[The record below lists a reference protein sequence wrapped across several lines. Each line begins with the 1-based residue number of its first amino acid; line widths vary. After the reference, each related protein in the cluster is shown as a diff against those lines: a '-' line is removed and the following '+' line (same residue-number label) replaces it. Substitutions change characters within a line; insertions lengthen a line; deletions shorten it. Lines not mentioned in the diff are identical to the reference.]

1 MKKFYN
7 NTLIGG
13 AFSKALR
20 VIALL
25 CVLLGV
31 SSSAWAEAIQNNWKI
46 GFNTGGNDV
55 WEDVNNYDT
64 KDFGSLTSAP
74 KVIGLNTWVDKQGG
88 NVCDGNK
95 LTIGGDTYG
104 SEKTI
109 NVNVEGW
116 GDPVALYAPVNETLP
131 NSAGSHTVY
140 FTFKV
145 NVGGDCGGV
154 INKTFKV
161 TYSIAGSNEIGFFTN
176 EAWNIKI
183 GEHWQT
189 QSGYGATG
197 NPAEISLETTITS
210 GISIG
215 FWAQTYK
222 KGNTNICSPRVY
234 VKIEDESGKVIQDYT
249 YYELPMS
256 SETTDNNT
264 GSTNQLWLKDNV
276 QTIPA
281 LAAGKYLL
289 KVYFEMWGNKSG
301 TDGCNQYDMFLN
313 NGGGNYVFPF
323 TIAGG
328 GGTGDGGDDV
338 EGCTTV
344 YLNNE
349 LKLWDT
355 TNNHAYIYHWG
366 SSASFS
372 WKVMLPSSECNGIW
386 YASMPNDV
394 AGYKFVLVDD
404 VHGEPTWNDRIYQTQ
419 DLSLGNQHQYK
430 ITKVTQN
437 SADAQGEYQAPTCTD
452 KDTNCSGG
460 GGGGDDPDDPVLS
473 DCDYIEVWCRYE
485 SGATNMHCYAWDAD
499 KNNLLGGWPGVTS
512 NVTDTYEGKT
522 YAIWKFSNVDNI
534 NIIFNNNSS
543 SQTADI
549 TGHIKGNVYYYTLKN
564 DWNYDQTHKKL
575 DCSLEPTDV
584 LLAREAYLDPATK
597 EATVY
602 GYLKATDCK
611 DITEYGFYYC
621 TTLDGATPCIP
632 VANDNLKWSAIG
644 SGNTPLPRGM
654 EFSAKT
660 GTLDAGLTYYY
671 RAYAKVGEEII
682 LSQEVRSITTEP
694 CVAQTCCGDP
704 VIYTVDATF
713 TSDNPCKLY
722 FRDVQKAIDHLKGS
736 YASDPEFRYVT
747 VEDGSYNLNQPVVI
761 NVRYYDDTPNDPA
774 TAYLYRGTTSVGKR
788 SGDAMP
794 VNSNLI
800 RDINKTATNRANTLT
815 IKAGNSIAKPWLHH
829 IVIRNSKN
837 IVLDSLCIYSDPNG
851 VGDNAIEM
859 DINVADAGGGWN
871 DAIAKGFFTDANI
884 LVQNCMIGSDGFTGA
899 HLSNYDGVTFKN
911 NDFEIIAGD
920 GTDPNWGASLKLLYC
935 KNIKFIE
942 NNFRGDHATLMWIQE
957 VENMLVMNNV
967 FWNTNKFTVGANDQF
982 PAAMRLVAQFGKPV
996 DNIGIFY
1003 NTYYFAENDVVASAS
1018 GYDFLQFTHTIVN
1031 GSGNIDLNT
1040 IQFKYNNCYSYD
1052 KDAPGRSKGNAPFL
1066 NNDLSNN
1073 DNFCPNNFWSEYDVI
1088 NPPKDG
1094 KSAFAFGCGDNQF
1107 INVKGQV
1114 CATTASGPAS
1124 LIISGDAM
1132 NLGVAPDVAFTGIK
1146 LEADELLAD
1155 RYLDGVR
1162 PSNGEDWTYG
1172 AYQQR
1177 ESKDV
1182 EKIYWVGVSNK
1193 WDDRNNWE
1201 FETENNGKIVRQRV
1215 SCVES
1220 LSENLHVVIEEIGT
1234 VEVAGG
1240 RKWPRVPSSFDAT
1253 DRENESKVKD
1263 GDIGV
1268 PEREQVNAG
1277 NSGKYASY
1285 IELEYGA
1292 GIIGVENLVKTIDG
1306 NKVAYYDSVST
1317 QFVSPR
1323 SEWIL
1328 VGPTVKPFDTTT
1340 AVEDDVR
1347 NLLSGDYYIANQEPH
1362 VYMHQANISA
1372 EGQVGWDLTF
1382 ADLKAPLTHDK
1393 VFAMQ
1398 IPDEY
1403 GPFKLPAELHYAY
1416 ISPNPSMVKDATVSK
1431 DYSFKGNFY
1440 NENSLPTYTGLNNG
1454 EWVLIS
1460 NTYPANI
1467 DAYML
1472 DNSGFGKVQIY
1483 DYEAKSFGTLKERAS
1498 TPILSQHGFAFQP
1511 NGNDDLVI
1519 PVEYFLN
1526 TLTRRS
1532 ATIVDPY
1539 CRINVKNITSNAS
1552 SDVEIEIDEL
1562 KEDVANYGTDASKV
1576 FNSMEASL
1584 PDMYIMRYDK
1594 KWAEV
1599 TIPTMSEAI
1608 PLGIRIS
1615 QTGTT
1620 IRFSYVDSE
1629 GLGDV
1634 ILEDRLTGETYN
1646 LSIGQVCT
1654 VSDLP
1659 VGDCEGRFFLN
1670 LSEKNMEDN
1679 EDVEDDV
1686 PTDVEEETSAD
1697 SGISIIGLEN
1707 SVLVSCS
1714 TDMELQ
1720 YIYINDMSGKT
1731 AMYKVSG
1738 QYIKID
1744 MPVAQGVYTV
1754 NVITDK
1760 ANKTGKVILK

>member
-31 SSSAWAEAIQNNWKI
+31 SNTAFGAYVISVYKNDGSGAKNTEFVATGNGTQQKATFTIDNYTGNTSDYKFWIGNGGWTDGKSENVSLSSYISSCSSGTMSICIWTDSGDKNYYPHGGTCEAN
-46 GFNTGGNDV
+46 
-55 WEDVNNYDT
+55 
-64 KDFGSLTSAP
+64 A
-74 KVIGLNTWVDKQGG
+74 
-88 NVCDGNK
+88 
-95 LTIGGDTYG
+95 
-104 SEKTI
+104 
-109 NVNVEGW
+109 
-116 GDPVALYAPVNETLP
+116 
-131 NSAGSHTVY
+131 
-140 FTFKV
+140 
-145 NVGGDCGGV
+145 
-154 INKTFKV
+154 
-161 TYSIAGSNEIGFFTN
+161 SNEIGFFTN
-176 EAWNIKI
+176 DAWNIKI

-189 QSGYGATG
+189 QSGYGATE
-197 NPAEISLETTITS
+197 NPTEISLNTTITS
-210 GISIG
+210 GTSIG

-222 KGNTNICSPRVY
+222 KGNTNVCSPRVY
-234 VKIEDESGKVIQDYT
+234 VKIEDESGKVIQVYK

-256 SETTDNNT
+256 SETTDNST
-264 GSTNQLWLKDNV
+264 GSTNQLWLSDNV

-281 LAAGKYLL
+281 LTDGKYKL

-301 TDGCNQYDMFLN
+301 ASGCNQYDMFLN

-366 SSASFS
+366 SSASSS

-386 YASMPNDV
+386 YASIPNDV
-394 AGYKFVLVDD
+394 SGYKFVLVDD

-452 KDTNCSGG
+452 KDPNCSGGG

-485 SGATNMHCYAWDAD
+485 DGNTNMHCYAWDAD

-534 NIIFNNNSS
+534 NIIFNKNGGG
-543 SQTADI
+543 QTADI

-564 DWNYDQTHKKL
+564 DWDYDQSHKKL

-611 DITEYGFYYC
+611 DITDYGFYYC

-632 VANDNLKWSAIG
+632 VANNNLKWSAIG

-660 GTLDAGLTYYY
+660 GILENGLTYYY
-671 RAYAKVGEEII
+671 RAYAVVGEETI

-713 TSDNPCKLY
+713 ASDNPCKLY

-871 DAIAKGFFTDANI
+871 EAIAKGFFTDANI

-911 NDFEIIAGD
+911 NDFEIIAAD
-920 GTDPNWGASLKLLYC
+920 GTDPDWGASLKLLYC

-1031 GSGNIDLNT
+1031 GTGNIDLNT

-1052 KDAPGRSKGNAPFL
+1052 KDAPGRSNNTKAFL
-1066 NNDLSNN
+1066 GNDLSNN
-1073 DNFCPNNFWSEYDVI
+1073 KNFCPNNFWSQYDQDKGY
-1088 NPPKDG
+1088 NPSK
-1094 KSAFAFGCGDNQF
+1094 FAFGCGDNKF

-1132 NLGVAPDVAFTGIK
+1132 NKGVAPDVKFTGIT

-1162 PSNGEDWTYG
+1162 PSNGEGWTYG

-1240 RKWPRVPSSFDAT
+1240 RKWPRIPSSFDAT

-1268 PEREQVNAG
+1268 PEREQVSAG
-1277 NSGKYASY
+1277 LGKEDFTPTKYASY

-1306 NKVAYYDSVST
+1306 NKVAYYDSAST

-1328 VGPTVKPFDTTT
+1328 VGPTVKPFDTAT

-1372 EGQVGWDLTF
+1372 EGKVGWDLTF

-1431 DYSFKGNFY
+1431 NYSFKGHFY
-1440 NENSLPTYTGLNNG
+1440 NENSLPTYTGLNDG

-1472 DNSGFGKVQIY
+1472 DESGLGKVQIY
-1483 DYEAKSFGTLKERAS
+1483 DYEAKSFGTLKAKAS

-1511 NGNDDLVI
+1511 SGNDDLVI
-1519 PVEYFLN
+1519 PVEYFIN

-1584 PDMYIMRYDK
+1584 PDMYIMRYNK

-1620 IRFSYVDSE
+1620 IRFSFVDSE
-1629 GLGDV
+1629 GMGDV

-1659 VGDCEGRFFLN
+1659 VGDCENRFFLN
-1670 LSEKNMEDN
+1670 LSEKDMEDN
-1679 EDVEDDV
+1679 EDVDDDV
-1686 PTDVEEETSAD
+1686 TTDVEEETSAD

-1738 QYIKID
+1738 QYIKIE

>member
-1 MKKFYN
+1 M
-7 NTLIGG
+7 
-13 AFSKALR
+13 
-20 VIALL
+20 
-25 CVLLGV
+25 GV
-31 SSSAWAEAIQNNWKI
+31 SASAWADLTIPGNFNNWDHTGAFIQNSGTSSYSIYLNAGTYDFQINDRNDNGTLYGTNGATMYRDNCTDWK
-46 GFNTGGNDV
+46 
-55 WEDVNNYDT
+55 
-64 KDFGSLTSAP
+64 L
-74 KVIGLNTWVDKQGG
+74 
-88 NVCDGNK
+88 GNK
-95 LTIGGDTYG
+95 NSICKINADVSGTYTFHYIGWDNGPKI
-104 SEKTI
+104 S
-109 NVNVEGW
+109 
-116 GDPVALYAPVNETLP
+116 
-131 NSAGSHTVY
+131 
-140 FTFKV
+140 
-145 NVGGDCGGV
+145 
-154 INKTFKV
+154 V
-161 TYSIAGSNEIGFFTN
+161 TYPAAVSNEIGFFTN

-183 GEHWQT
+183 GEHWQK
-189 QSGYGATG
+189 QEGYGATG
-197 NPAEISLETTITS
+197 NPTEISLNTTITS

-222 KGNTNICSPRVY
+222 KGNTNVCSPRVY
-234 VKIEDESGKVIQDYT
+234 VKIEDESGKVIQDYK
-249 YYELPMS
+249 YYELPNS
-256 SETTDNNT
+256 STTTDNNT
-264 GSTNQLWLKDNV
+264 GSTNQLWLSDNV

-281 LAAGKYLL
+281 LTDGKYRL

-301 TDGCNQYDMFLN
+301 TSGCNQYDMFLN

-323 TIAGG
+323 TIAG

-366 SSASFS
+366 SSASSS
-372 WKVMLPSSECNGIW
+372 WKVMLPSSCNNGGIW
-386 YASMPNDV
+386 YASIPNDV

-452 KDTNCSGG
+452 KDPNCSGGG

-485 SGATNMHCYAWDAD
+485 DGKTNMHCYAWDAD

-534 NIIFNNNSS
+534 NIIFNNNSGG
-543 SQTADI
+543 QTADI
-549 TGHIKGNVYYYTLKN
+549 TGHIKGNVYYYTLK

-611 DITEYGFYYC
+611 DITDYGFYYC

-632 VANDNLKWSAIG
+632 VANNNLKWSAIG

-660 GTLDAGLTYYY
+660 GILENGLTYYY
-671 RAYAKVGEEII
+671 RAYAVVGEETI
-682 LSQEVRSITTEP
+682 LSQEVRSISTEP

-736 YASDPEFRYVT
+736 YASEPDFRYVT

-761 NVRYYDDTPNDPA
+761 NVRYHDDSPNDPSS
-774 TAYLYRGTTSVGKR
+774 AYLYRGTTSVGKR

-871 DAIAKGFFTDANI
+871 EAIAKGFFTDANI

-911 NDFEIIAGD
+911 NDFEIVAAD
-920 GTDPNWGASLKLLYC
+920 GTDPDWGASLKLLYC

-982 PAAMRLVAQFGKPV
+982 PAAMRLVAQFGNPV

-1018 GYDFLQFTHTIVN
+1018 GYDFLQFTHTIAN
-1031 GSGNIDLNT
+1031 GGHGDIDLST

-1052 KDAPGRSKGNAPFL
+1052 KDAPGRSNNTKAFL
-1066 NNDLSNN
+1066 GNDLSNN
-1073 DNFCPNNFWSEYDVI
+1073 KNFCPNNFWSEYDVI

-1094 KSAFAFGCGDNQF
+1094 KSAFAFGCGDNKF

-1132 NLGVAPDVAFTGIK
+1132 NLGVAPDVSFTGIK

-1162 PSNGEDWTYG
+1162 PSNGEGWTYG

-1215 SCVES
+1215 SCVEN

-1253 DRENESKVKD
+1253 DRQNESKVKD

-1292 GIIGVENLVKTIDG
+1292 GIIGVENLVKTIGG
-1306 NKVAYYDSVST
+1306 NKVAYYDSAST

-1328 VGPTVKPFDTTT
+1328 VGPTVKPFATDENGNRIIDADGNNQT
-1340 AVEDDVR
+1340 R
-1347 NLLSGDYYIANQEPH
+1347 NLLSGDYFIKNQEPH
-1362 VYMHQANISA
+1362 VYMHRALVDG
-1372 EGQVGWDLTF
+1372 EGTVSWDLTF
-1382 ADLKAPLTHDK
+1382 TDLTDSLKHDE
-1393 VFAMQ
+1393 VYAMQ

-1403 GPFKLPAELHYAY
+1403 GPFKLPAELHFAY

-1431 DYSFKGNFY
+1431 DYAFRGRFY
-1440 NENSLPTYTGLNNG
+1440 NEKALPTYTGLSEG
-1454 EWVLIS
+1454 DWVLIS

-1467 DAYML
+1467 DAYEL
-1472 DNSGFGKVQIY
+1472 DNSGLGKVQIY
-1483 DYEAKSFGTLKERAS
+1483 DYEAKSFGTLKAKSS
-1498 TPILSQHGFAFQP
+1498 TPILSQHGFVFQP
-1511 NGNDDLVI
+1511 ASSDDLVI

-1562 KEDVANYGTDASKV
+1562 KDDVANYGTDASKV

-1584 PDMYIMRYDK
+1584 PDMYIKRYGK

-1670 LSEKNMEDN
+1670 LSEKDMEDN
-1679 EDVEDDV
+1679 EDVDDDV
-1686 PTDVEEETSAD
+1686 TTDVEESSAD
-1697 SGISIIGLEN
+1697 SGISIIALEN